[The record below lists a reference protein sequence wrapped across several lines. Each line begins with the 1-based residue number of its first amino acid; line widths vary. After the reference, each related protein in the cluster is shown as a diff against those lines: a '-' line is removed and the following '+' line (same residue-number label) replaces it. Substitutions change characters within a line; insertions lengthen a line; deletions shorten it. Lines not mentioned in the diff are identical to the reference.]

1 MVVHFSRGLA
11 VALIDHLRRR
21 QHGAQEG
28 AEGVEV
34 GVDGDALAV
43 EVELGIQAGAHGA
56 RRVGAGDLGAV
67 GGGGRADAVRIVVG
81 VVALLLVL
89 GVATGLLG
97 EHLGRGARR
106 RDFHLLGGAAI
117 LPRAHLLLELDG
129 RCDAPGGVE
138 ASWVRVGRWHRR
150 GGEGDEGSEGSEGS
164 GRG

>member
-1 MVVHFSRGLA
+1 MSFSSESMLSSTSIGL
-11 VALIDHLRRR
+11 DHLRRR

-43 EVELGIQAGAHGA
+43 EVELGIQAWAHGA
-56 RRVGAGDLGAV
+56 RRVRAGDLGAV
-67 GGGGRADAVRIVVG
+67 GGGGRDDAVRIGVG

-89 GVATGLLG
+89 GVAAGLLAI
-97 EHLGRGARR
+97 LLGARR
-106 RDFHLLGGAAI
+106 RDLHLLGGAAI